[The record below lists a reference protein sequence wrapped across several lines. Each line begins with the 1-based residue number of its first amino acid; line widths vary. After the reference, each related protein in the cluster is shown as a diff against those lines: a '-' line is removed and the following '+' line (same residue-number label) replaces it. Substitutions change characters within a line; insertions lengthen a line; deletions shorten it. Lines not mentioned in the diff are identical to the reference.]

1 MARPARLDPFARD
14 VAAMIDAEFSPEA
27 RSRTLAE
34 TARVEIERANV
45 INRTALGS
53 EPRYDQYVDGQKG
66 APLTSVKAGGRIFAE
81 WHFLG
86 ATLQYVRQSLR
97 EAAPVRSG
105 RYRDSHILI
114 VDDAEVRNDDLPET
128 FEEAVFINAQPYA
141 RKIERGLSK
150 QAPDGVYEVVAALAK
165 RRFGNLAQIRFT
177 YRPLTGVSDLD
188 RWAQTTT
195 LFQAGRRT
203 MTDAARQEW
212 LRRQPAIVVKPY

>member
-97 EAAPVRSG
+97 EAAPVRDG
-105 RYRDSHILI
+105 RRGRVLVAFQPHLYSRTRLFAAEFGASLSLADEVMVLDVYGAREDPEPGVGPALI
-114 VDDAEVRNDDLPET
+114 SDAVTLP
-128 FEEAVFINAQPYA
+128 AGRVHRAPSW
-141 RKIERGLSK
+141 ERTP
-150 QAPDGVYEVVAALAK
+150 AAIAALATDGDVVITMGAGDVTALGPEIL
-165 RRFGNLAQIRFT
+165 RELA
-177 YRPLTGVSDLD
+177 GE
-188 RWAQTTT
+188 
-195 LFQAGRRT
+195 G
-203 MTDAARQEW
+203 
-212 LRRQPAIVVKPY
+212 